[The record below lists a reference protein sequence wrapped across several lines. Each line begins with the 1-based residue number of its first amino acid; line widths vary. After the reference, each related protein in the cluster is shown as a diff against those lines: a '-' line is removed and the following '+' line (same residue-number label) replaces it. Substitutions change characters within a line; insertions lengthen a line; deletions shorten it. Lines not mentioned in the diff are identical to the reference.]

1 MGMGVGTGQGQGE
14 GREQEWELYSAA
26 SLGSILFSD
35 FFSEKAMILDFAAE
49 KNFGMSQLP
58 G

>member
-1 MGMGVGTGQGQGE
+1 MGMGVETGQGQGE

-49 KNFGMSQLP
+49 KNFGMSH
-58 G
+58 